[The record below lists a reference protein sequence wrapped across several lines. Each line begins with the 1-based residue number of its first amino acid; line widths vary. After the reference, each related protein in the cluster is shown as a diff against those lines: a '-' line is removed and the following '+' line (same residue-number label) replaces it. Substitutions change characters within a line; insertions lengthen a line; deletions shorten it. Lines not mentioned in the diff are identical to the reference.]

1 MKLVADMCGGDLKGA
16 YLGSTEVEFYPKT
29 VKGGFFK
36 MHLTTA
42 GYAHYPNAIQ

>member
-1 MKLVADMCGGDLKGA
+1 MCGGDLKGA

-42 GYAHYPNAIQ
+42 GYAYYPNAIQ